1 MSTDL
6 RTHALVLRRTNY
18 GESDRIL
25 NLLTPEGK
33 YAVLAKGARK
43 EKSKLA
49 GGIELFSVGDVVIHQ
64 GKGNLALLTSASLVY
79 FYRNIISDITSLELA
94 SDFLKKAE
102 KVSEQTDNPDY
113 FDIVNQSLA
122 GLDRHYHPNLVKT
135 WFILNLAQALG
146 EEINLSTDVEGEG
159 LNAETKYFWDSIECA
174 LRPHPQGQIS
184 ASGIK
189 LTRLILATNL
199 SVVARIA
206 SISETLDTISPIART
221 YEQI

>member
-6 RTHALVLRRTNY
+6 RTHAIVLRRTNY

-25 NLLTPEGK
+25 SLLTPEGK

-64 GKGNLALLTSASLVY
+64 GKGSLSLLTSAKLIR
-79 FYRNIISDITSLELA
+79 FYRNILADMTSLEFA
-94 SDFLKKAE
+94 SDFLKKIE
-102 KVSEQTDNPDY
+102 KVSEQTDNPEY
-113 FDIVNQSLA
+113 FDVIDQSLA
-122 GLDRHYHPNLVKT
+122 GLDRHYPPNLVKT

-146 EEINLSTDVEGEG
+146 EEINLSTDVDGEK
-159 LNAETKYFWDSIECA
+159 LNAESRYFWDGIECA
-174 LRPHPQGQIS
+174 LRSNPQGQID

-189 LTRLILATNL
+189 LARLMLTAKLDT
-199 SVVARIA
+199 VARIA
-206 SISETLDTISPIART
+206 DVSETLDTIAPIARA